1 MSQNIFKI
9 VLTGGPSG
17 GKTSAISYIQRF
29 FGQFGWTVLIMR
41 EVATDVIQA
50 GFKPGIN
57 IAVND
62 FQRQLIAKQFAD
74 EKVFEQLLAGL
85 KNQNKILVIYD
96 RAFHD
101 TIPYCQDDQFKNFL
115 AAETNLQPNEAR
127 DRYDAVIHLV
137 TAADGAPEH
146 YNLENNPARFETAN
160 QALER
165 DHQTRQAWIGH
176 PHFHLVDNSTDFAG
190 KMDRVIGLVC
200 QLISYPIPLQNKHRY
215 LLAGQISDS
224 ILRQNGIE
232 SVTIDITTHHLLTD
246 DQQIEWITRRGTIE
260 DGYLYYHSTQTT
272 TSASQKLEIER
283 SIDIYNYNNYL
294 KRAIGQPI
302 SKQRLCFIYQ
312 YQYFQLDIFGG
323 ANNGLTIIEIESTYQ
338 QKEIIFPPTL
348 KIIREITAEK
358 EFENNY
364 LAKIL

>member
-1 MSQNIFKI
+1 MSQKIFKI

-50 GFKPGIN
+50 GFKPGVN

-62 FQRQLIAKQFAD
+62 FQRLLITKQFAD
-74 EKVFEQLLAGL
+74 EKVFERLIGDL
-85 KNQNKILVIYD
+85 KTQNKILVIYD

-101 TIPYCQDDQFKNFL
+101 TAPYCQDDQFKNFL
-115 AAETNLQPNEAR
+115 TAETNLQPNEAR

-146 YNLENNPARFETAN
+146 YTLENNPARFETAS
-160 QALER
+160 QALDR
-165 DHQTRQAWIGH
+165 DRQTRQAWIGH

-190 KMDRVIGLVC
+190 KMDRVIALVC
-200 QLISYPIPLQNKHRY
+200 QLIGYPIPLQNKHRY
-215 LLAGQISDS
+215 LLSGSVSALT
-224 ILRQNGIE
+224 LRQNGIE
-232 SVTIDITTHHLLTD
+232 SVTLDIITHYLLTD
-246 DQQIEWITRRGTIE
+246 SQQEEWITRRGTAQ
-260 DGYLYYHSTQTT
+260 DGYLYYHSTE
-272 TSASQKLEIER
+272 TSLDASQKIEIER
-283 SIDIYNYNNYL
+283 RIDIYEYNNYL

-312 YQYFQLDIFGG
+312 YQYFQLDIFDG
-323 ANNGLTIIEIESTYQ
+323 ANHGLTILEIESTYE
-338 QKEIIFPPTL
+338 QKQIIFPPVI
-348 KIIREITAEK
+348 KIIREITGEK
-358 EFENNY
+358 ELENHY